1 METPNFSVVL
11 HQSANNGVYH
21 LPSAGRE
28 AMQTAV
34 ADAELEFRLVNLRDS
49 EELDEVFE
57 SIAEGMRFPEY
68 FGHNFDA
75 LYDCLTD
82 LSWQETSATVI
93 VLTGCDALHGSA
105 PEAWETMIS
114 VFVSAAEFWRDED
127 VPFWVFIDM
136 RADGL
141 AYLPTVS

>member
-1 METPNFSVVL
+1 MEAGDFSEVL
-11 HQSANNGVYH
+11 HQAANNGVYH

-28 AMQTAV
+28 AMEKV
-34 ADAELEFRLVNLRDS
+34 ARQSELVFRLVNLHDG
-49 EELDEVFE
+49 EEIDEVFE
-57 SIAEGMRFPEY
+57 AIAEGMGFPEY

-82 LSWQETSATVI
+82 LSWQETSSTVI
-93 VLTGCDALHGSA
+93 VLTGCDGFHAAA
-105 PEAWETMIS
+105 PEAWNMLIS
-114 VFVSAAEFWRDED
+114 VFVSAAEFWRDEE

-141 AYLPTVS
+141 SYQPSVD